1 MTRALLL
8 APLLPLLVLAAC
20 RANDPL
26 PPPANAAE
34 EACRKEAQDSTA
46 VDRGYE
52 RINLQNV
59 TQRQRVMGEIG
70 LAEREAYLRCM
81 RLKGLAAPGGVQP
94 VRPPQ

>member
-8 APLLPLLVLAAC
+8 APLLVLAAC

-26 PPPANAAE
+26 PPPASAAE
-34 EACRKEAQDSTA
+34 VACRKEAQDSPA
-46 VDRGYE
+46 VDKGFE
-52 RINLQNV
+52 RLQ
-59 TQRQRVMGEIG
+59 TQNPTQSQRVMSDIG
-70 LAEREAYLRCM
+70 FAEREAYLRCL